1 MIKYSDKS
9 IKIVNVGTVAIGVI
23 YKGFKKI

>member
-9 IKIVNVGTVAIGVI
+9 IKIVNVGTVAIGII
-23 YKGFKKI
+23 YKGFRKV